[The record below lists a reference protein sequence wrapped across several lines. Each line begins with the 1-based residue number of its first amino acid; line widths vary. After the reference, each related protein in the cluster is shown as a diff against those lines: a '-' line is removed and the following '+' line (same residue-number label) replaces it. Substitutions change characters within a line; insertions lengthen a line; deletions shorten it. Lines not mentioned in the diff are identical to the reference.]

1 MTICIL
7 CTLFPK
13 TNPVTTNRTLN
24 KSVNANEWDPSTKH
38 RSFCAISSF
47 SPCSSSCFPSS
58 GIGPFMFPILFLLS
72 VLLYHSNVYYSSEV
86 QSLPLNSTC
95 IIRRTTKVKEQSP
108 TPIRRTT
115 KVKEQSPTPI
125 RRTTTV
131 DVQSPPPIQRTTT
144 VEVKSHT
151 PKRRRTK
158 GKVQRPTPKRRRT
171 KGKVQRPTPAPV
183 VVNAITDESIAR
195 CDRLCGTVG
204 NELYL
209 HCSAS
214 TPSNAA
220 TAYMLQAFRDG
231 IVLLLTI

>member
-115 KVKEQSPTPI
+115 
-125 RRTTTV
+125 TV

-158 GKVQRPTPKRRRT
+158 GKVKSHSPKRRRT

>member
-1 MTICIL
+1 MG
-7 CTLFPK
+7 P
-13 TNPVTTNRTLN
+13 LN
-24 KSVNANEWDPSTKH
+24 ETWEFVHSVLSL
-38 RSFCAISSF
+38 
-47 SPCSSSCFPSS
+47 CSSSCFPLL
-58 GIGPFMFPILFLLS
+58 GIDLLMLPFLFFLLN
-72 VLLYHSNVYYSSEV
+72 VLLYYSNVYYSSEV

-95 IIRRTTKVKEQSP
+95 IIRRATTVN
-108 TPIRRTT
+108 
-115 KVKEQSPTPI
+115 VQSPTPI

-158 GKVQRPTPKRRRT
+158 GKVKSHSPKRRTT
-171 KGKVQRPTPAPV
+171 KEKVQRPTPSSV
-183 VVNAITDESIAR
+183 VLNTNTDESIAR

-209 HCSAS
+209 HCSVPI
-214 TPSNAA
+214 PSNAA
-220 TAYMLQAFRDG
+220 TTCMFQAFRDG

>member
-13 TNPVTTNRTLN
+13 LSTVTTNRTPN
-24 KSVNANEWDPSTKH
+24 KSVHANEWDPSTKH

-115 KVKEQSPTPI
+115 
-125 RRTTTV
+125 TV

-158 GKVQRPTPKRRRT
+158 GKVKSHSPKRRRT

-220 TAYMLQAFRDG
+220 TACMLQAFRDG

>member
-1 MTICIL
+1 M
-7 CTLFPK
+7 
-13 TNPVTTNRTLN
+13 TTNRTLN
-24 KSVNANEWDPSTKH
+24 KSVHANEWDPSTKH
-38 RSFCAISSF
+38 GSFCAISSF

-72 VLLYHSNVYYSSEV
+72 VLFYYSNVYYFSEV

-95 IIRRTTKVKEQSP
+95 IIRRTTKVN
-108 TPIRRTT
+108 
-115 KVKEQSPTPI
+115 VQSPTPI

-158 GKVQRPTPKRRRT
+158 GKVKSHSPKRRRT

-220 TAYMLQAFRDG
+220 TACMFQAFRDG